1 MSTADHS
8 TNHPGIGCPVL
19 WFSRVYWPWHTHW
32 YYQRLLARE
41 WLAGN
46 CSSAINLGPRRSPG
60 AGNTIEIGDLV
71 LIIQIQ
77 DADIDISNSDDYG
90 GSNNSGSGATAV
102 NSSGLYEYVL
112 ATNAVGAGGGLLTFT
127 PALTNSYRTRNY
139 AVGSNGQ
146 SRWQAVRVPQY
157 SDATASNVTA
167 PAWNGDTGGVVA
179 MDVENALILSGF
191 TAFDVSGLGFRG
203 GAGRQL
209 AGAGGYADTDFRT
222 PASVTTNASKGEGI
236 AGTPRHINNT
246 TVYNTGPNFTDL
258 TTEGYP
264 NGSYARGGPG
274 NAGGGGTDGNPTNND
289 QNSGGGGGSNYGFG
303 GQGGNAWNS
312 GDPSGGRG
320 GAPFSSVLNSSRIFF
335 GGGGGAGTTNNGTGD
350 TGTYSAPPGLSC
362 NAGTNPAGACSSGS
376 AGGGIIL
383 IRAGSIS
390 GSGAVNARGS
400 DAYNVENDGG
410 GGGGGG
416 GTVVLQSYFGGNATV
431 DVSGGNGGNAWRAR
445 NTLIDRHGPGGGGGG
460 GFIAYSPST
469 GFAVAATYAA
479 GLSGLSSNNDP
490 FGSTSGTGG
499 ITTYDLPSV
508 PGIQPGTF
516 CPPAIKAVSLAVDN
530 GAPGAIDPGDTIEYT
545 IVYRNGSSGTIYG
558 FNITDTL
565 PADVNFVPGS
575 LNISASGGAS
585 GAANSSYNGTS
596 NTTLL
601 ASNTALPAGGIITA
615 TLRGTAN
622 APICTDVS
630 NQANSVQDTF
640 QDVLGLTDNADNNQ
654 NEAGLPSGTYIDQ
667 APYGTGG
674 QQTRPAS
681 RWAAPI

>member
-1 MSTADHS
+1 MELIQRPKSSFLTSSSLKQILFIAGAVCLLLIILPTTRASAVLYCGSPGSTG
-8 TNHPGIGCPVL
+8 PGTPTGIIND
-19 WFSRVYWPWHTHW
+19 YWP
-32 YYQRLLARE
+32 
-41 WLAGN
+41 GN
-46 CSSAINLGPRRSPG
+46 GSPGTASSAINLGPRRSPG

-350 TGTYSAPPGLSC
+350 TGTYRPHPVSAAMPGRIPPELVHRVPPGV
-362 NAGTNPAGACSSGS
+362 ASS
-376 AGGGIIL
+376 
-383 IRAGSIS
+383 
-390 GSGAVNARGS
+390 
-400 DAYNVENDGG
+400 
-410 GGGGGG
+410 
-416 GTVVLQSYFGGNATV
+416 
-431 DVSGGNGGNAWRAR
+431 
-445 NTLIDRHGPGGGGGG
+445 
-460 GFIAYSPST
+460 
-469 GFAVAATYAA
+469 
-479 GLSGLSSNNDP
+479 
-490 FGSTSGTGG
+490 
-499 ITTYDLPSV
+499 
-508 PGIQPGTF
+508 
-516 CPPAIKAVSLAVDN
+516 
-530 GAPGAIDPGDTIEYT
+530 
-545 IVYRNGSSGTIYG
+545 
-558 FNITDTL
+558 
-565 PADVNFVPGS
+565 
-575 LNISASGGAS
+575 
-585 GAANSSYNGTS
+585 
-596 NTTLL
+596 
-601 ASNTALPAGGIITA
+601 
-615 TLRGTAN
+615 
-622 APICTDVS
+622 
-630 NQANSVQDTF
+630 
-640 QDVLGLTDNADNNQ
+640 
-654 NEAGLPSGTYIDQ
+654 
-667 APYGTGG
+667 
-674 QQTRPAS
+674 
-681 RWAAPI
+681 